1 MMWLA
6 VLSGDWTKVTTL
18 SLGPGS
24 SADGGAGVG
33 ADPVASSYDGGKSF
47 GQAGD
52 EGSRALSIQE
62 KPI

>member
-24 SADGGAGVG
+24 SADDGAGVG
-33 ADPVASSYDGGKSF
+33 ADPVASSYEGGESV
-47 GQAGD
+47 GQAGAD
-52 EGSRALSIQE
+52 ESRE
-62 KPI
+62 